1 MRRALIAAAFSA
13 AFLATADAKE
23 QRGIIMA
30 MDSAAKT
37 FVCQWNKKEW
47 TYKTTDKT
55 GFRISGKDGSWSDLK
70 TGARVNIGYHMD
82 GNNERIA
89 DWIMILR

>member
-1 MRRALIAAAFSA
+1 MRRVLIAATLSA

-23 QRGIIMA
+23 QRGVIMA
-30 MDSAAKT
+30 MDNAAKT

-55 GFRISGKDGSWSDLK
+55 GFRKGGKDVSWSDLT

-82 GNNERIA
+82 GNDRIA
-89 DWIMILR
+89 DWIVILR

>member
-1 MRRALIAAAFSA
+1 MRRALIAAVLSA
-13 AFLATADAKE
+13 AFLAAADAKE

-30 MDSAAKT
+30 MDGAAKT
-37 FVCQWNKKEW
+37 FVCEWNKKQW

-55 GFRISGKDGSWSDLK
+55 GFRLSGKDGTWSDLK
-70 TGARVNIGYHMD
+70 TGSRVNIGYHMV
-82 GNNERIA
+82 GEERVA

>member
-1 MRRALIAAAFSA
+1 MRKALIAAAALSA

-23 QRGIIMA
+23 QRGVIMA
-30 MDSAAKT
+30 MDGAAKT

-55 GFRISGKDGSWSDLK
+55 GFRISGKDGTWSDLK

-82 GNNERIA
+82 GKERIA
-89 DWIMILR
+89 DWIVILR

>member
-1 MRRALIAAAFSA
+1 MRRALIAATLSA

-23 QRGIIMA
+23 QRGVIMSI
-30 MDSAAKT
+30 DSAAKT

-55 GFRISGKDGSWSDLK
+55 GFRKGGKDVNWSDLT
-70 TGARVNIGYHMD
+70 TGARVNIGYHMAGD
-82 GNNERIA
+82 ERVA
-89 DWIMILR
+89 DWIVILR